1 MYVLAGLEAS
11 DLAAAKTL
19 IAFRSA
25 SVIVILISAIPLL
38 TGSPPV
44 MDLMTVEP
52 ERTTVLCSSMS
63 VMFKVSKLICSL
75 MPSKRMPEF
84 KSIVNWSSSGAKL
97 SSAISVGGI
106 LFSNN
111 IGTMLLPIRS
121 TARLEV
127 NEM

>member
-1 MYVLAGLEAS
+1 MNVLAGLEAS
-11 DLAAAKTL
+11 VLAAAKTL

-25 SVIVILISAIPLL
+25 SVNVILISAIPLL

-44 MDLMTVEP
+44 IDLMTVEP
-52 ERTTVLCSSMS
+52 ERTPVLCSSMS

-75 MPSKRMPEF
+75 MPSRRMPES
-84 KSIVNWSSSGAKL
+84 KSIVNWSSSGARL

-106 LFSNN
+106 LSSNN